1 MEQRVVL
8 GVVSKRV
15 EDRLADLDQS
25 EGGDDLAEH
34 ADRGD
39 GEAKEDGAL
48 RRELEASEEDGADEE
63 ERARERDEVRVDVPA
78 RWDSSARFS
87 AQAAVVSERRLRQSA

>member
-1 MEQRVVL
+1 MATENGL
-8 GVVSKRV
+8 PH
-15 EDRLADLDQS
+15 LDQP
-25 EGGDDLAEH
+25 EGGDDLSEH
-34 ADRGD
+34 VD
-39 GEAKEDGAL
+39 GWNDEAKSDAAIGSKLKADEKDGA
-48 RRELEASEEDGADEE
+48 EEE